1 MRRWCFRFTAQE
13 CRVLFYALNEFRNLL
28 LEQGK
33 STAAVNEPPLNIS
46 S

>member
-28 LEQGK
+28 LAQGK
-33 STAAVNEPPLNIS
+33 STAVVNELLLKIS

>member
-28 LEQGK
+28 LAQGK
-33 STAAVNEPPLNIS
+33 STAAVNELLLKIS

>member
-1 MRRWCFRFTAQE
+1 MKRWCFRFTAQE

-33 STAAVNEPPLNIS
+33 NTAAVNELLLKIS